1 MSKICLC
8 FLQQNNKQNN
18 NNQVHHHN
26 NNNISKTNKTRS
38 FVPPHPGSEW
48 GKPRRTSVGN
58 ALKDVP
64 MLDVFLERL
73 KPAYNKSRMNS
84 NNSNNN
90 NSKNI
95 KTDEGKEIMP

>member
-1 MSKICLC
+1 
-8 FLQQNNKQNN
+8 
-18 NNQVHHHN
+18 
-26 NNNISKTNKTRS
+26 
-38 FVPPHPGSEW
+38 
-48 GKPRRTSVGN
+48 VGN

-84 NNSNNN
+84 NNNNN
-90 NSKNI
+90 NNSSKNI